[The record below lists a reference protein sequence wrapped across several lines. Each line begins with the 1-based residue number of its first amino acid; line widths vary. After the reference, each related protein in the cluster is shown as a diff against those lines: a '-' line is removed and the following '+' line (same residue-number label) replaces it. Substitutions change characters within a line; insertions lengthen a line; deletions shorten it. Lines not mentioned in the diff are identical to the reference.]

1 MDCVTIL
8 AQTVETANHTLKT
21 AAETIV
27 PLDTLWKYI
36 TSLNLI
42 EALTFMSFGVVC
54 LLYGWRVFKVLVAIC
69 FGVLGIILGT
79 IISAK
84 TGGEN
89 ARIWGAVIG
98 LVAMAVLSMQLL
110 RWAVFALGAVAG
122 GTLTSGLWYAC
133 NLPEQYIWAGAL
145 VGIVAGGMIAFIVF
159 KIAVMLFTSLGGSA
173 LIVVGSL
180 ALLYL
185 YPDTRERVQEVV
197 FTKRWFLPAVLLLP
211 TLLGVYLQ
219 NRFIKS
225 SKDWNI

>member
-1 MDCVTIL
+1 MDCLTIL
-8 AQTVETANHTLKT
+8 AQAVEAANQTPQT
-21 AAETIV
+21 AAGTIV
-27 PLDTLWKYI
+27 PIDTLWKYI

-89 ARIWGAVIG
+89 TQIWGAVIG
-98 LVAMAVLSMQLL
+98 LVAMTVLSMQLL

-122 GTLTSGLWYAC
+122 GTLTAGLWYAC

-145 VGIVAGGMIAFIVF
+145 IGIVAGGMIAFIVF

-173 LIVVGSL
+173 LIVVGAL

-185 YPDTRERVQEVV
+185 YPDTRERVHEVI

-219 NRFIKS
+219 NKFIKT